1 MSLVEQALKKLQQAR
16 DAGQAVRPEAPLTAR
31 APISPPSPPRAE
43 DRFAGDPDPLAQTAP
58 MRVVV
63 PERSVTLN
71 QGALRAAGFLAPD
84 SQERRVANEFRNI
97 KRPLISKA
105 LGRGGQKVPNGRL
118 IMVTSS
124 LPGDGKTFTSLNLA
138 LSMAQEMDLSVLL
151 VDADVAKR
159 HISRLMGAEAERGLM
174 DVLREPGADAD
185 AVVLGTD
192 VPNLCVLPAGKPS
205 ENATELLASPR
216 MQEVIQ
222 QLGSRADSRIVIF
235 DSPPILLTSESRAL
249 AASMGQ
255 IALVVCAGVTPQRAV
270 FDSLDIL
277 GEGKQI
283 SIVLNQADEGQ
294 SGEYGYAY
302 YGDTNPE
309 ERAAE
314 RGTG

>member
-16 DAGQAVRPEAPLTAR
+16 EGGQPARPEPTLQSRQRHEPADHR
-31 APISPPSPPRAE
+31 
-43 DRFAGDPDPLAQTAP
+43 DPMAQTMP
-58 MRVVV
+58 TRVVV
-63 PERSVTLN
+63 PQNTLQVN
-71 QGALRAAGFLAPD
+71 HGALRAAGFLPPD
-84 SQERRVANEFRNI
+84 SHERRVANEFRNI
-97 KRPLISKA
+97 KRPLIANA
-105 LGRGGQKVPNGRL
+105 LGRGGQKTQNGRL

-124 LPGDGKTFTSLNLA
+124 LPGDGKTFTSINLA
-138 LSMAQEMDLSVLL
+138 LSLAQEMELSVLL

-159 HISRLMGAEAERGLM
+159 HISRLLGVEGERGLM
-174 DVLREPGADAD
+174 DVLREPNADAD
-185 AVVLGTD
+185 AVVYGTE

-216 MQEVIQ
+216 MEEVIK

-235 DSPPILLTSESRAL
+235 DSPPVLLTSESRAL
-249 AASMGQ
+249 AGLVGQ
-255 IALVVCAGVTPQRAV
+255 IVLVVCAGVTPQRAV

-277 GEGKQI
+277 GDGRQV

-309 ERAAE
+309 ERGRNSGAE
-314 RGTG
+314 A